1 MKVRNKKMTK
11 QKVIAQLEDLKEY
24 CNEMSK
30 QWEED
35 AIALNVAIE
44 TLKNLSELE
53 ISENASKKML

>member
-1 MKVRNKKMTK
+1 MTK

-30 QWEED
+30 QWESD
-35 AIALNVAIE
+35 VIALNVAIE

-53 ISENASKKML
+53 MLDKPIGSEGK